1 MYCNQIFSLIS
12 PKGDGINSIDNIIV
26 ADNYDVANQ
35 LARNLF
41 GSRAYAVDTTLC
53 PVAIGDKHRDGNFY
67 RDDKLIPY
75 NPTEAEEIKAL
86 REEIDMMVDMD
97 ADLLYEV
104 ALLKLGL
111 TEDDLTSEE

>member
-1 MYCNQIFSLIS
+1 MYCNQIFSMIS
-12 PKGDGINSIDNIIV
+12 PNEDGVNTIKNIIV
-26 ADNYDVANQ
+26 ADNYEVASQ
-35 LARNLF
+35 LARSLY
-41 GSRAYAVDTTLC
+41 GDSAYAVDTTLC
-53 PVAIGDKHRDGNFY
+53 PVVIGDKHIDGNFY

-86 REEIDMMVDMD
+86 REEIEMMVDMD

-111 TEDDLTSEE
+111 TEDDLISEE